1 MAWRYRGGCHG
12 VEVCRED
19 VMVWRCVGEDVMM
32 WRCVGR
38 RMSWCEGVYG
48 RTSWCE
54 GVCRE
59 EDVMV

>member
-1 MAWRYRGGCHG
+1 MK
-12 VEVCRED
+12 VCREED
-19 VMVWRCVGEDVMM
+19 VMV

-38 RMSWCEGVYG
+38 RMSWCG
-48 RTSWCE
+48 